1 MKVYVDVVF
10 IINFIIDFLLL
21 LSVSYILKRN
31 IKIKRIILGA
41 FTGSISILL
50 LFLNLNNIELFIY
63 KLLIS
68 IIMILTTFS
77 YKSFKYFINNL
88 IYLYLCSVVLGGTL
102 YLIKDEVS
110 LKNKGLVFINSNLKL
125 NLLIVIVLIPIIL
138 YFYIKQIKN
147 MKNNYSNN
155 YSVEL
160 FYKDKVLLF
169 NAFLDTGNKLK
180 DQYKKRPI
188 ILVNTDKLNFSYEN
202 CILVP
207 YTTVGGEGVIKCIKV
222 DKIIIDKSIII
233 DNPLVGLVKEKFNM
247 EGIDMILNNE
257 TI

>member
-1 MKVYVDVVF
+1 MKVYVDIVF
-10 IINFIIDFLLL
+10 ILNFIIDFLLL

-31 IKIKRIILGA
+31 VSIKRIVFGA
-41 FTGSISILL
+41 LTGGISIFL

-63 KLLIS
+63 KVVIS

-77 YKSFKYFINNL
+77 YKNFKYFINNF
-88 IYLYLCSVVLGGTL
+88 IYLYLCSVVLGGAL
-102 YLIKDEVS
+102 YLIKDEIS
-110 LKNKGLVFINSNLKL
+110 LKNKGLIFINSNLKL

-138 YFYIKQIKN
+138 FFYIKQLKKL
-147 MKNNYSNN
+147 KNNYNN
-155 YSVEL
+155 YYSVEL
-160 FYKDKVLLF
+160 FYNNKRLIF

-207 YTTVGGEGVIKCIKV
+207 YTTVNGEGVIKCLKV
-222 DKIIIDKSIII
+222 DKIIIDKNIVI
-233 DNPLVGLVKEKFNM
+233 NKPLVGLVKEKFGI
-247 EGIDMILNNE
+247 EGINMILNNE

>member
-1 MKVYVDVVF
+1 MKVYVDIVF
-10 IINFIIDFLLL
+10 ILNFIIDFLLL

-31 IKIKRIILGA
+31 VSIKRIFFGA
-41 FTGSISILL
+41 LTGGISIFL

-63 KLLIS
+63 KVVIS

-77 YKSFKYFINNL
+77 YKNFKYFINNF
-88 IYLYLCSVVLGGTL
+88 IYLYLCSVVLGGAL
-102 YLIKDEVS
+102 YLIKDEIS
-110 LKNKGLVFINSNLKL
+110 LKNKGLIFINSNLKL

-138 YFYIKQIKN
+138 FFYIKQLKKL
-147 MKNNYSNN
+147 KNNYNN
-155 YSVEL
+155 YYSVEL
-160 FYKDKVLLF
+160 FYNNKRLMF

-188 ILVNTDKLNFSYEN
+188 ILVNTDKLNFSYEK

-207 YTTVGGEGVIKCIKV
+207 YTTVNGEGVIKCLKV
-222 DKIIIDKSIII
+222 DKIIIDKNIVI
-233 DNPLVGLVKEKFNM
+233 NKPLVGLVKEKFGI
-247 EGIDMILNNE
+247 EGINMILNNE